1 MKELR
6 SNARIYVLGIT
17 LVGATV
23 FFLNAAQFRPQN
35 VPLFLLY
42 LAAVCT
48 SWLNLRIPINLGGF
62 PTGFLLVLL
71 GIVELSLPEVLFI
84 GCTAT
89 LLSELRQARFKVKFG
104 ELIFTVGSVAT
115 SIAAAYHAYHLTSGH
130 RLNPI
135 FPAILLASSLVFFFH
150 YAIASAILRDPA
162 TPLKSF
168 YRKRLY
174 SLLPWFVAAG
184 YMACMINSTSRETG
198 VPAAVVALPILFVI
212 ERGYRMYND
221 ARKQEQQHAEEMA
234 AVHLRTIEALA
245 VAIEAKDH
253 STEIHLRRVQVYAHE
268 IGKEWGLDKAEL
280 QGLSTAALL
289 HDVGK
294 LAIPEHIISKPGKLT
309 PEEFEKMKIHPIV
322 GAEIVGRMKL
332 PYPAVPIIRSH
343 HEKWDG
349 TGYPD
354 GLSGEAIPI
363 GARIL
368 AAVDYLDALAS
379 DRPYRR
385 ALGLDEAM
393 GRVRAESGKCFDP
406 KVVEILEKR
415 YVALDEAAQAAL
427 NSQALL
433 STSQRVER
441 CPAPAT
447 GLQNLALATRHGAEP
462 NHEGFLE
469 PIASARLEEQVLR
482 ELTAD
487 LGSSPKLNETL
498 ALVTDRLRLI
508 VPFDA
513 IIFYMRR
520 GDTLAPL
527 HASGE
532 GSGMFS
538 PTELP
543 VGGGLSGWVAENHA
557 PIVNGNPSVELS
569 YRSDSK
575 AQCQLNSALAVPLD
589 GQASGIGV
597 LTVYHRDP
605 EVYDNEDLRVLQ
617 AVSQRVGIALEH
629 ALRYR
634 RAESSATTDYLTGLP
649 NARSLFIEL
658 QRELSRAARDSSEVS
673 IVVCDLDGFKQ
684 INDRFGHAKGNE
696 VLRAVAGALRSVCR
710 GGDYVA
716 RLGGDEFVLI
726 LPGMQPEVFAQQADR
741 FPRVVHRA
749 GYDVC
754 GENLLSMSVGMAAFP
769 SDGQDAD
776 SLLSEADRRMYEAK
790 NRKKAMLSGAMSS
803 GYVAVEPAEAVT
815 QSSPF
820 LATK

>member
-1 MKELR
+1 MKQLR
-6 SNARIYVLGIT
+6 SNAKIYIAGIT
-17 LVGATV
+17 LAGATV
-23 FFLNAAQFRPQN
+23 MFLNATQFRPQN
-35 VPLFLLY
+35 IPLFLLY
-42 LAAVCT
+42 LAAAVCT

-89 LLSELRQARFKVKFG
+89 ILSELRQAKFKIKFC
-104 ELIFTVGSVAT
+104 ELLFTMGSVAT
-115 SIAAAYHAYHLTSGH
+115 SIAAAYNAYHLAPDR

-150 YAIASAILRDPA
+150 YAIASAILRDPS
-162 TPLKSF
+162 TSLKSF

-212 ERGYRMYND
+212 ERGYRMYTD
-221 ARKQEQQHAEEMA
+221 TREREQRHVDEMA

-245 VAIEAKDH
+245 VAIDAKDE
-253 STEIHLRRVQVYAHE
+253 TTQMHLRRVQVYAQE
-268 IGKEWGLDKAEL
+268 IGKELGLDKSEL
-280 QGLSTAALL
+280 QGLCTAALL

-354 GLSGEAIPI
+354 GLAGEAIPM

-385 ALGLDEAM
+385 ALGLQEAM
-393 GRVRAESGKCFDP
+393 EKVREGSGSCFDP
-406 KVVEILEKR
+406 KIVEVLGRR
-415 YVALDEAAQAAL
+415 YGELDEIAQAAL
-427 NSQALL
+427 NEQAPL
-433 STSQRVER
+433 STGEKVER
-441 CPAPAT
+441 CLAPAT
-447 GLQNLALATRHGAEP
+447 GLQNLAVATRSQTDP
-462 NHEGFLE
+462 NIDGFLE
-469 PIASARLEEQVLR
+469 PIASARMEEQVLR
-482 ELTAD
+482 ELTMD
-487 LGSSPKLNETL
+487 LGSSLTLNETL
-498 ALVTDRLRLI
+498 TLVTDRLRLL

-513 IIFYMRR
+513 IIFYMLR
-520 GDTLAPL
+520 GDTLAPI
-527 HASGE
+527 HVSGE
-532 GSGMFS
+532 GSAMFL

-543 VGGGLSGWVAENHA
+543 VSGGLSGWVAQNHKA
-557 PIVNGNPSVELS
+557 IVNGNPSVELS

-575 AQCQLNSALAVPLD
+575 LQCQLNSALAVPLE
-589 GQASGIGV
+589 GQTGGIGV
-597 LTVYHRDP
+597 LTIYHSDADVYN
-605 EVYDNEDLRVLQ
+605 NEHLRVVQ
-617 AVSQRVGIALEH
+617 AVSEKVGLAIEQ

-634 RAESSATTDYLTGLP
+634 RPESSATTDYLTGLP

-658 QRELSRAARDSSEVS
+658 QREIARAARDKSDLSV
-673 IVVCDLDGFKQ
+673 VVCDLDGFKH
-684 INDRFGHAKGNE
+684 INDRFGHTKGNE
-696 VLRAVAGALRSVCR
+696 LLRAVANGLRSACR

-726 LPGMQPEVFAQQADR
+726 MPGLSPEVFAQHSDR
-741 FPRVVHRA
+741 FSRVVQRTGHN
-749 GYDVC
+749 VC
-754 GENLLSMSVGMAAFP
+754 GENLMSMSMGVAAFP
-769 SDGQDAD
+769 ADGQDPDA
-776 SLLSEADRRMYEAK
+776 LLSEADRRMYDAK
-790 NRKKAMLSGAMSS
+790 NRKKAMLAGNSEEPVEQAAPNPSS
-803 GYVAVEPAEAVT
+803 
-815 QSSPF
+815 
-820 LATK
+820 LAIR

>member
-1 MKELR
+1 MKQLR
-6 SNARIYVLGIT
+6 SNAKIYIAGIT
-17 LVGATV
+17 LAGATV
-23 FFLNAAQFRPQN
+23 MFLNATQFRPQN
-35 VPLFLLY
+35 IPLFLLY
-42 LAAVCT
+42 LAAAVCT

-89 LLSELRQARFKVKFG
+89 ILSELRQAKFKIKFC
-104 ELIFTVGSVAT
+104 ELLFTMGSVAT
-115 SIAAAYHAYHLTSGH
+115 SIAAAYNAYHLAPDR

-150 YAIASAILRDPA
+150 YAIASAILRDPS
-162 TPLKSF
+162 TSLKSF

-212 ERGYRMYND
+212 ERGYRMYTD
-221 ARKQEQQHAEEMA
+221 AREREQRHADEMA

-245 VAIEAKDH
+245 VAIDAKDE
-253 STEIHLRRVQVYAHE
+253 TTQMHLRRVQVYAQE
-268 IGKEWGLDKAEL
+268 IGKELGLDKSEL
-280 QGLSTAALL
+280 QGLCTAALL

-354 GLSGEAIPI
+354 GLAGEAIPM

-385 ALGLDEAM
+385 ALGLQEAM
-393 GRVRAESGKCFDP
+393 EKVREGSGSCFDP
-406 KVVEILEKR
+406 KIVEVLGRR
-415 YVALDEAAQAAL
+415 YGELDEIAQAAL
-427 NSQALL
+427 NEQAPL
-433 STSQRVER
+433 STGEKVER
-441 CPAPAT
+441 CLAPAT
-447 GLQNLALATRHGAEP
+447 GLQNLAVATRSQTDP
-462 NHEGFLE
+462 NIDGFLE
-469 PIASARLEEQVLR
+469 PIASARMEEQVLR
-482 ELTAD
+482 ELTMD
-487 LGSSPKLNETL
+487 LGSSLTLNETL
-498 ALVTDRLRLI
+498 TLVTDRLRLL

-513 IIFYMRR
+513 IIFYMLR
-520 GDTLAPL
+520 GDTLAPI
-527 HASGE
+527 HVSGE
-532 GSGMFS
+532 GSAMFL

-543 VGGGLSGWVAENHA
+543 VSGGLSGWVAQNHKA
-557 PIVNGNPSVELS
+557 IVNGNPSVELS

-575 AQCQLNSALAVPLD
+575 LQCQLNSALAVPLE
-589 GQASGIGV
+589 GQTGGIGV
-597 LTVYHRDP
+597 LTIYHSDADVYN
-605 EVYDNEDLRVLQ
+605 NEHLRVVQ
-617 AVSQRVGIALEH
+617 AVSEKVGLAIEQ

-634 RAESSATTDYLTGLP
+634 RPESSATTDYLTGLP

-658 QRELSRAARDSSEVS
+658 QREIARAARDKSDLSV
-673 IVVCDLDGFKQ
+673 VVCDLDGFKH
-684 INDRFGHAKGNE
+684 INDRFGHTKGNE
-696 VLRAVAGALRSVCR
+696 LLRAVANGLRSACR

-726 LPGMQPEVFAQQADR
+726 MPGLSPEVFAQHSDR
-741 FPRVVHRA
+741 FSRVVQRTGHN
-749 GYDVC
+749 VC
-754 GENLLSMSVGMAAFP
+754 GENLMSMSMGVAAFP
-769 SDGQDAD
+769 ADGQDPDA
-776 SLLSEADRRMYEAK
+776 LLSEADRRMYDAK
-790 NRKKAMLSGAMSS
+790 NRKKAMLAGNSEEPVEQAAPNPSS
-803 GYVAVEPAEAVT
+803 
-815 QSSPF
+815 
-820 LATK
+820 LAIR

>member
-1 MKELR
+1 MKQLR
-6 SNARIYVLGIT
+6 SNAKIYIAGIT

-23 FFLNAAQFRPQN
+23 VFLNATQFRPQN
-35 VPLFLLY
+35 IPLFLLY
-42 LAAVCT
+42 LAAAVCT

-71 GIVELSLPEVLFI
+71 AIVELSLPEVLFI

-89 LLSELRQARFKVKFG
+89 VLSELRQSKFKIKFG
-104 ELIFTVGSVAT
+104 ELLFTMGSVAT
-115 SIAAAYHAYHLTSGH
+115 SIAAAYNAYHLSPDR

-150 YAIASAILRDPA
+150 YAIASAILRDPS
-162 TPLKSF
+162 TSLKSF

-212 ERGYRMYND
+212 ERGYRMYSD
-221 ARKQEQQHAEEMA
+221 AREREQRHADEMA

-245 VAIEAKDH
+245 VAIEAKDQT
-253 STEIHLRRVQVYAHE
+253 TEMHLRRVQVYALE
-268 IGKEWGLDKAEL
+268 IGKELGLDKSEL
-280 QGLSTAALL
+280 QGLCTAALL

-354 GLSGEAIPI
+354 GLAGEAIPI

-368 AAVDYLDALAS
+368 ATVDYLDALAS

-385 ALGLDEAM
+385 ALGLREAM
-393 GRVRAESGKCFDP
+393 EKVCEESGKSFDP
-406 KVVEILEKR
+406 RIVEVLGQR
-415 YVALDEAAQAAL
+415 YVQLDDIAQAAL
-427 NSQALL
+427 SGQAPL
-433 STSQRVER
+433 STGEKVER
-441 CPAPAT
+441 CLAPAT
-447 GLQNLALATRHGAEP
+447 GLQNLAVATLNHTDP
-462 NHEGFLE
+462 NIDGFLE
-469 PIASARLEEQVLR
+469 PIASARVEEQVLR
-482 ELTAD
+482 ELTTD
-487 LGSSPKLNETL
+487 LGSSLTLNETL

-520 GDTLAPL
+520 GDTLAPI
-527 HASGE
+527 HVSGE
-532 GSGMFS
+532 GSAMFL

-543 VGGGLSGWVAENHA
+543 VGGGLSGWVAQNHK

-569 YRSDSK
+569 YRCDSK
-575 AQCQLNSALAVPLD
+575 LQCQLNSALAVPME
-589 GQASGIGV
+589 GQTGGIGV
-597 LTVYHRDP
+597 LTVYHSDAD
-605 EVYDNEDLRVLQ
+605 VYNNEHLRVLL
-617 AVSQRVGIALEH
+617 AVSQKVGLAIEQ

-634 RAESSATTDYLTGLP
+634 RPESSATTDYLTGLP

-658 QRELSRAARDSSEVS
+658 QRELSRAARDHSDLSV
-673 IVVCDLDGFKQ
+673 VVCDLDGFKH
-684 INDRFGHAKGNE
+684 INDRFGHTKGNE
-696 VLRAVAGALRSVCR
+696 VLRAVAHGLRSACR

-726 LPGMQPEVFAQQADR
+726 MPGLSPQVFAQHSDR
-741 FPRVVHRA
+741 FTRVVQRTGHN
-749 GYDVC
+749 VC
-754 GENLLSMSVGMAAFP
+754 GENLMSMSIGVAAFP
-769 SDGQDAD
+769 ADGQDAD
-776 SLLSEADRRMYEAK
+776 ALLSEADRRMYDAK
-790 NRKKAMLSGAMSS
+790 KRKKAMLGGSLSE
-803 GYVAVEPAEAVT
+803 EPVDQAAPN
-815 QSSPF
+815 QSP
-820 LATK
+820 LATR

>member
-1 MKELR
+1 MKQLR

-35 VPLFLLY
+35 IPLFLLY
-42 LAAVCT
+42 LGAAVCT

-84 GCTAT
+84 GCAAT
-89 LLSELRQARFKVKFG
+89 VLSELRQSKFKVKFG
-104 ELIFTVGSVAT
+104 ELVFTMGSVAT
-115 SIAAAYHAYHLTSGH
+115 SIAAAYNAYHLAPDG

-150 YAIASAILRDPA
+150 YAIASAILRDSN

-212 ERGYRMYND
+212 ERGYRMYID
-221 ARKQEQQHAEEMA
+221 AREREQQHAEELE

-245 VAIEAKDH
+245 VAIEAKDQT
-253 STEIHLRRVQVYAHE
+253 TEMHLRRVQVYALE
-268 IGKEWGLDKAEL
+268 IGKELGLGKSDL
-280 QGLSTAALL
+280 QGLCTAALL

-332 PYPAVPIIRSH
+332 PYPALPIIRSH

-354 GLSGEAIPI
+354 GLAGEAIPV

-368 AAVDYLDALAS
+368 AVVDYLDALAS

-385 ALGLDEAM
+385 ALELQEAM
-393 GRVRAESGKCFDP
+393 EKVRAESGKSFDP
-406 KVVEILEKR
+406 KIVEVLGRR
-415 YVALDEAAQAAL
+415 YLDLDEAAQTAL
-427 NSQALL
+427 NGQAPL
-433 STSQRVER
+433 STGERVER
-441 CPAPAT
+441 CHAPAT
-447 GLQNLALATRHGAEP
+447 GLQNLAAATRGSDS
-462 NHEGFLE
+462 NRDGFLE

-482 ELTAD
+482 ELTTD
-487 LGSSPKLNETL
+487 LGSSLTLAETL

-513 IIFYMRR
+513 VIFYVRR
-520 GDTLAPL
+520 GDTLAPI

-538 PTELP
+538 PTEIP
-543 VGGGLSGWVAENHA
+543 VGGGLSGWVAQNLT
-557 PIVNGNPSVELS
+557 PIVNGNPAVELS
-569 YRSDSK
+569 YRNDSK
-575 AQCQLNSALAVPLD
+575 LKCHLQSALAVPLE
-589 GQASGIGV
+589 GQAGGIGV
-597 LTVYHRDP
+597 LTIYHSDP
-605 EVYDNEDLRVLQ
+605 DRFDNEHLRVLQ
-617 AVSQRVGIALEH
+617 AVGQKVGVTIEQ

-658 QRELSRAARDSSEVS
+658 QREISRAARDNSEVAV
-673 IVVCDLDGFKQ
+673 VVCDLDGFKQ
-684 INDRFGHAKGNE
+684 INDRFGHSKGNE
-696 VLRAVAGALRSVCR
+696 VLRAVANGLRSACR

-726 LPGMQPEVFAQQADR
+726 MPGLRPEVFAQHADR
-741 FPRVVHRA
+741 FPRVVQRA
-749 GYDVC
+749 GYNAC
-754 GENLLSMSVGMAAFP
+754 GENLMSMSMGLAAFP
-769 SDGQDAD
+769 GDGQDAD
-776 SLLSEADRRMYEAK
+776 TLLSEADKRMYEAK
-790 NRKKAMLSGAMSS
+790 NRKKAMLRGSEPEES
-803 GYVAVEPAEAVT
+803 AVSPAPDPVSLT
-815 QSSPF
+815 H
-820 LATK
+820 K

>member
-1 MKELR
+1 MKQLR
-6 SNARIYVLGIT
+6 SNAQIYITGIT

-23 FFLNAAQFRPQN
+23 VFLNATQFRPQN
-35 VPLFLLY
+35 IALFLLY
-42 LAAVCT
+42 LAAAVCT

-71 GIVELSLPEVLFI
+71 AIVELSLPEVLFI

-89 LLSELRQARFKVKFG
+89 ILSELRQAKFKIKIG
-104 ELIFTVGSVAT
+104 DLLFTLGSVAT
-115 SIAAAYHAYHLTSGH
+115 SIAAAYNAYHLAPDH

-150 YAIASAILRDPA
+150 YAIASAILRDPS
-162 TPLKSF
+162 TSLKSF

-212 ERGYRMYND
+212 ERGYRMYTD
-221 ARKQEQQHAEEMA
+221 AREREQRHAEEMS

-245 VAIEAKDH
+245 VAIEAKDQT
-253 STEIHLRRVQVYAHE
+253 TEMHLRRVQVYALE
-268 IGKEWGLDKAEL
+268 IGKELGLDKSEL
-280 QGLSTAALL
+280 QGLCTAALL

-354 GLSGEAIPI
+354 GLEGEAIPI

-368 AAVDYLDALAS
+368 ATVDYLDALAS

-385 ALGLDEAM
+385 ALGLEEAM
-393 GRVRAESGKCFDP
+393 EKVREESGKCFDP
-406 KVVEILEKR
+406 KIVDVLGQR
-415 YVALDEAAQAAL
+415 YVELDEIAQAAL
-427 NSQALL
+427 NGQAPL
-433 STSQRVER
+433 STDEKVER
-441 CPAPAT
+441 CLAPAT
-447 GLQNLALATRHGAEP
+447 GLQNLAVATRSQTDP
-462 NHEGFLE
+462 NVDGFLE
-469 PIASARLEEQVLR
+469 PIASARMEEQVLR
-482 ELTAD
+482 ELTTD
-487 LGSSPKLNETL
+487 LGSSLTLTETL
-498 ALVTDRLRLI
+498 TLVTDRLRLI

-520 GDTLAPL
+520 GDTLAPI
-527 HASGE
+527 HVSGE
-532 GSGMFS
+532 GSAMFL

-543 VGGGLSGWVAENHA
+543 VGGGLSGWVAQNHK
-557 PIVNGNPSVELS
+557 PIVDGNPSVELS

-575 AQCQLNSALAVPLD
+575 LQCQLNSALAVPLE
-589 GQASGIGV
+589 GQTSGIGV
-597 LTVYHRDP
+597 LTVYHSDAD
-605 EVYDNEDLRVLQ
+605 VYHNEHLRVMQ
-617 AVSQRVGIALEH
+617 AVSQKVGLAIEH

-634 RAESSATTDYLTGLP
+634 RPESSATTDYLTGLP

-658 QRELSRAARDSSEVS
+658 QREITRAARDKSDLSV
-673 IVVCDLDGFKQ
+673 VVCDLDSFKQ
-684 INDRFGHAKGNE
+684 INDRFGHTKGNE
-696 VLRAVAGALRSVCR
+696 ILRTVAAGLRTACR

-726 LPGMQPEVFAQQADR
+726 MPGLSPEVFAQHSDR
-741 FPRVVHRA
+741 FTKVVQRA
-749 GYDVC
+749 GYNVC
-754 GENLLSMSVGMAAFP
+754 GENLMSMSMGVAAFP
-769 SDGQDAD
+769 ADGQDAD
-776 SLLSEADRRMYEAK
+776 ALLSEADRRMYDAK
-790 NRKKAMLSGAMSS
+790 NRKKAMLRGTAEEPVDQVTTSPSS
-803 GYVAVEPAEAVT
+803 LAV
-815 QSSPF
+815 
-820 LATK
+820 K

>member
-6 SNARIYVLGIT
+6 SNARIYVLGIS

-23 FFLNAAQFRPQN
+23 FFLNAAQFRPRN
-35 VPLFLLY
+35 IPLFLLY
-42 LAAVCT
+42 LLAAVCT

-84 GCTAT
+84 GCMAT
-89 LLSELRQARFKVKFG
+89 LLSELRQAKFKIKFG
-104 ELIFTVGSVAT
+104 EVIFTMGSVAT
-115 SIAAAYHAYHLTSGH
+115 SIAAAYNAYHLAPGY

-162 TPLKSF
+162 TSLKSF

-212 ERGYRMYND
+212 ERGYRMYNE
-221 ARKQEQQHAEEMA
+221 ARQREQRHAQEME

-245 VAIEAKDH
+245 VAIEAKDQT
-253 STEIHLRRVQVYAHE
+253 TEMHLRRVQVYATE
-268 IGKEWGLDKAEL
+268 IGKELGLNEREL
-280 QGLSTAALL
+280 QGLCTAALL

-322 GAEIVGRMKL
+322 GSEIVGRMKL
-332 PYPAVPIIRSH
+332 PYPAEPIIRSH

-354 GLSGEAIPI
+354 GLAGDAIPM

-385 ALGLDEAM
+385 ALGMQEAM
-393 GRVRAESGKCFDP
+393 EKVREESGKSFDP
-406 KVVEILEKR
+406 KIVEVLAER
-415 YVALDEAAQAAL
+415 YAALAETAQVALKGQAP
-427 NSQALL
+427 L
-433 STSQRVER
+433 STGEKVQRCV
-441 CPAPAT
+441 APAT
-447 GLQNLALATRHGAEP
+447 GLQNLAVATRHGGDTKG
-462 NHEGFLE
+462 EGFLE

-482 ELTAD
+482 ELTTD
-487 LGSSPKLNETL
+487 LGSSLTLNETL
-498 ALVTDRLRLI
+498 ALVRDRLQLI

-513 IIFYMRR
+513 IIFYMRQ
-520 GDTLAPL
+520 GDTLAPI
-527 HASGE
+527 HASGD
-532 GSGMFS
+532 GSGMFA

-543 VGGGLSGWVAENHA
+543 VGGGLSGWVAQNHK

-575 AQCQLNSALAVPLD
+575 LQYQLNSALAVPLD
-589 GQASGIGV
+589 GQANGIGV
-597 LTVYHRDP
+597 LTVYHSDP
-605 EVYDNEDLRVLQ
+605 DVYDNEDLRVLQ
-617 AVSQRVGIALEH
+617 AVSRKVGIAIEQ

-658 QRELSRAARDSSEVS
+658 QRELSRAARENSEVAV
-673 IVVCDLDGFKQ
+673 VVCDLDGFRQ
-684 INDRFGHAKGNE
+684 INERFGHAKGND
-696 VLRAVAGALRSVCR
+696 VLRAVASGLRSVCR

-726 LPGMQPEVFAQQADR
+726 MPGLRPDVFAQQADR
-741 FPRVVHRA
+741 FPKVVQRA
-749 GYDVC
+749 GHAVC
-754 GENLLSMSVGMAAFP
+754 GENLMSVSIGLASYPM
-769 SDGQDAD
+769 DGRDAD
-776 SLLSEADRRMYEAK
+776 ALLSEADRRMYEAK
-790 NRKKAMLSGAMSS
+790 NRKKAMLSGT
-803 GYVAVEPAEAVT
+803 PAESAAQVT
-815 QSSPF
+815 PRISS
-820 LATK
+820 LASR

>member
-1 MKELR
+1 
-6 SNARIYVLGIT
+6 
-17 LVGATV
+17 
-23 FFLNAAQFRPQN
+23 
-35 VPLFLLY
+35 
-42 LAAVCT
+42 
-48 SWLNLRIPINLGGF
+48 
-62 PTGFLLVLL
+62 
-71 GIVELSLPEVLFI
+71 VLFI
-84 GCTAT
+84 GCIAT
-89 LLSELRQARFKVKFG
+89 LLSELRQSKFKINFG
-104 ELIFTVGSVAT
+104 GLVFTIGSVAT
-115 SIAAAYHAYHLTSGH
+115 SIAAAYNAYHLAPEH

-135 FPAILLASSLVFFFH
+135 FPAILLASSLIFFFH
-150 YAIASAILRDPA
+150 YAIASAILRDEH

-184 YMACMINSTSRETG
+184 YMACMIDSTSRQTG

-212 ERGYRMYND
+212 ERGYRMYTD
-221 ARKQEQQHAEEMA
+221 AREREQQHSEEMA

-245 VAIEAKDH
+245 VAIEAKDQT
-253 STEIHLRRVQVYAHE
+253 TEMHLRRVQVYALE
-268 IGKEWGLDKAEL
+268 IGKDLGLGQLEL
-280 QGLSTAALL
+280 QGLCTAALL

-354 GLSGEAIPI
+354 GLTGDAIPM

-385 ALGLDEAM
+385 ALDLQEAIEK
-393 GRVRAESGKCFDP
+393 VREESGKSFDP
-406 KVVEILEKR
+406 KIVKVLEHR
-415 YVALDEAAQAAL
+415 YSELDDIAQAAL
-427 NSQALL
+427 QGQAPL
-433 STSQRVER
+433 STGQKVDR
-441 CPAPAT
+441 CHAPAT
-447 GLQNLALATRHGAEP
+447 GLQNLAVATRGAGEA
-462 NHEGFLE
+462 NSEGFLE

-482 ELTAD
+482 ELTTD
-487 LGSSPKLNETL
+487 LGSALTLNETL

-513 IIFYMRR
+513 IIFYVRR
-520 GDTLAPL
+520 GDTLAPI
-527 HASGE
+527 HAGGE
-532 GSGMFS
+532 GSAMFS

-543 VGGGLSGWVAENHA
+543 VGGGLSGWVAQNHK
-557 PIVNGNPSVELS
+557 PIVNGNPAVELS
-569 YRSDSK
+569 YRNDSK
-575 AQCQLNSALAVPLD
+575 LQCHLNSALAVPLEGQD
-589 GQASGIGV
+589 GGIGV
-597 LTVYHRDP
+597 LTIYHSEPDL
-605 EVYDNEDLRVLQ
+605 YNNEHLRVLQ
-617 AVSQRVGIALEH
+617 AVGEKVGVSIEQ

-658 QRELSRAARDSSEVS
+658 QREISRAARDHSDLAV
-673 IVVCDLDGFKQ
+673 VVCDLDGFKQ

-696 VLRAVAGALRSVCR
+696 VLRAVAGGLRSACR

-726 LPGMQPEVFAQQADR
+726 MPGLKPEVFAQHADR
-741 FPRVVHRA
+741 FPRVVQRA
-749 GYDVC
+749 GYNAC
-754 GENLLSMSVGMAAFP
+754 GENLMSMSMGLASFP
-769 SDGQDAD
+769 ADGQDAD
-776 SLLSEADRRMYEAK
+776 ALLSQADQRMYEVK
-790 NRKKAMLSGAMSS
+790 NRKKAMLRGPVQEAADPAASS
-803 GYVAVEPAEAVT
+803 
-815 QSSPF
+815 
-820 LATK
+820 LASK

>member
-1 MKELR
+1 MKLLR
-6 SNARIYVLGIT
+6 SKARIYVLGCT

-35 VPLFLLY
+35 IPLFLLY
-42 LAAVCT
+42 LAAAVIT

-89 LLSELRQARFKVKFG
+89 LLSELRQAKFKIKFG
-104 ELIFTVGSVAT
+104 ELIFTMGSVAT
-115 SIAAAYHAYHLTSGH
+115 SIAAAYNAYHLTPEH
-130 RLNPI
+130 RLNPV
-135 FPAILLASSLVFFFH
+135 FPAILLASSLIFFFH
-150 YAIASAILRDPA
+150 YAIASAILRDSA
-162 TPLKSF
+162 TSLKSF

-174 SLLPWFVAAG
+174 VLLPWFVAAG
-184 YMACMINSTSRETG
+184 YMACMIDSTSRETG

-212 ERGYRMYND
+212 ERGYRMYNE
-221 ARKQEQQHAEEMA
+221 ARDREQRHVEEMA

-245 VAIEAKDH
+245 VAIEAKDQT
-253 STEIHLRRVQVYAHE
+253 TEMHLRRVQVYAME
-268 IGKEWGLDKAEL
+268 IAKELGLSELEL
-280 QGLSTAALL
+280 QGLCTAALL

-349 TGYPD
+349 SGYPD
-354 GLSGEAIPI
+354 GLAGEAIPI

-368 AAVDYLDALAS
+368 ATVDYLDALAS

-385 ALGLDEAM
+385 AMDIEEAM
-393 GRVRAESGKCFDP
+393 EKVRAEAGISFDP
-406 KVVEILEKR
+406 KIVEVLGQHYAR
-415 YVALDEAAQAAL
+415 LDETAQAELAG
-427 NSQALL
+427 QAPL
-433 STSQRVER
+433 STGQKVER
-441 CPAPAT
+441 CLAPAT
-447 GLQNLALATRHGAEP
+447 GLQNLAAATRTGADLKGD
-462 NHEGFLE
+462 NFLE

-482 ELTAD
+482 ELTTD
-487 LGSSPKLNETL
+487 LGSSLTLNQTL
-498 ALVTDRLRLI
+498 ALVTDRLRQI

-513 IIFYMRR
+513 IIFYIQR
-520 GDTLAPL
+520 GDTLAPIYV
-527 HASGE
+527 SGE
-532 GSGMFS
+532 GSGMFA

-543 VGGGLSGWVAENHA
+543 VGGGLSGWVAQNHK

-569 YRSDSK
+569 YRCDSK
-575 AQCQLNSALAVPLD
+575 LQYPLSSALAVPLD

-597 LTVYHRDP
+597 LTIYHSDPDVYT
-605 EVYDNEDLRVLQ
+605 NEHLRVLQ
-617 AVSQRVGIALEH
+617 AVSQKVGFAIEQ

-658 QRELSRAARDSSEVS
+658 QRELARAARDNSEVA
-673 IVVCDLDGFKQ
+673 VVLCDLDGFKQ
-684 INDRFGHAKGNE
+684 INDRFGHAKGND
-696 VLRAVAGALRSVCR
+696 VLRAVATGLRSVCR

-726 LPGMQPEVFAQQADR
+726 MPGLRPEVFAQHADR
-741 FPRVVHRA
+741 FPRVVQRA
-749 GYDVC
+749 GYNAC
-754 GENLLSMSVGMAAFP
+754 GENLMSMSVGLASFP
-769 SDGQDAD
+769 SDGLDPDA
-776 SLLSEADRRMYEAK
+776 LLSEADRRMYEAK
-790 NRKKAMLSGAMSS
+790 GRKKAIKVGHTSDES
-803 GYVAVEPAEAVT
+803 AEAMPPAP
-815 QSSPF
+815 SP
-820 LATK
+820 LASA

>member
-1 MKELR
+1 MKQLR

-23 FFLNAAQFRPQN
+23 LFLNAAQFRPQN
-35 VPLFLLY
+35 IPLFLLY
-42 LAAVCT
+42 LAAAVCT
-48 SWLNLRIPINLGGF
+48 SWLNLRLPINLGGF

-84 GCTAT
+84 GCIAT
-89 LLSELRQARFKVKFG
+89 LLSELRQAKFKIQFG
-104 ELIFTVGSVAT
+104 DLIFTMGSVAT
-115 SIAAAYHAYHLTSGH
+115 SIAAAYNAYHLAPDR

-150 YAIASAILRDPA
+150 YAIASAILRDS
-162 TPLKSF
+162 TTSLRSF

-174 SLLPWFVAAG
+174 TMLPWFVAAG
-184 YMACMINSTSRETG
+184 YMACMINATSRETG

-212 ERGYRMYND
+212 ERGYRMYSD
-221 ARKQEQQHAEEMA
+221 AREREQQHAEEMA

-245 VAIEAKDH
+245 VAIEAKDQT
-253 STEIHLRRVQVYAHE
+253 TEMHLRRVQVYALE
-268 IGKEWGLDKAEL
+268 IGKELGLGQLEL
-280 QGLSTAALL
+280 QGLCTAALL

-322 GAEIVGRMKL
+322 GSEIVGRMKL

-354 GLSGEAIPI
+354 GLAGEAIPI

-385 ALGLDEAM
+385 ALGLQEAM
-393 GRVRAESGKCFDP
+393 EKVRVESGKSFDP
-406 KVVEILEKR
+406 KIVEVLERR
-415 YVALDEAAQAAL
+415 YLNLDEIAQAAL
-427 NSQALL
+427 NGQAPL
-433 STSQRVER
+433 STGEKVER
-441 CPAPAT
+441 GLAPAT
-447 GLQNLALATRHGAEP
+447 GLQNLAAATRNGTDL
-462 NHEGFLE
+462 NREGFLE

-482 ELTAD
+482 ELTTD
-487 LGSSPKLNETL
+487 LGSSLTLNETL

-520 GDTLAPL
+520 GDTLAPI

-532 GSGMFS
+532 GSGMFL

-543 VGGGLSGWVAENHA
+543 VGGGLSGWVAQNHK

-569 YRSDSK
+569 YRCDSK
-575 AQCQLNSALAVPLD
+575 LQYHLNSALAVPLD

-597 LTVYHRDP
+597 LTVYHSDP
-605 EVYDNEDLRVLQ
+605 DIYSNEHLRVLQ
-617 AVSQRVGIALEH
+617 AVSQKVGISIEQ

-658 QRELSRAARDSSEVS
+658 QRELSRAARDNSEVS
-673 IVVCDLDGFKQ
+673 VVVCDLDGFKQ
-684 INDRFGHAKGNE
+684 INDRFGHTKGNE
-696 VLRAVAGALRSVCR
+696 VLRAVGTGLRSVCR

-726 LPGMQPEVFAQQADR
+726 MPGLSPEVFAQHADR
-741 FPRVVHRA
+741 FPRVVQRA
-749 GYDVC
+749 GYNVC
-754 GENLLSMSVGMAAFP
+754 GENLMSMSMGLASFP
-769 SDGQDAD
+769 ADGQDTDA
-776 SLLSEADRRMYEAK
+776 LLSEADRRMYEAK
-790 NRKKAMLSGAMSS
+790 NRKKAMLRSS
-803 GYVAVEPAEAVT
+803 TPEESADQVTPNPA
-815 QSSPF
+815 S
-820 LATK
+820 LANK